1 VTASAEIG
9 GQEALMDRADRG
21 LVGQM
26 ECDPVGR
33 DRADLVAPA
42 ALAQDRAD
50 DPAVPGKSRSCS
62 LSFWERNEYLTHGT
76 SFLSK
81 FDETAAMAQPL

>member
-1 VTASAEIG
+1 MASAAIG

-33 DRADLVAPA
+33 DRADPVAPA
-42 ALAQDRAD
+42 ALAQDRAAD
-50 DPAVPGKSRSCS
+50 HPVVPGNPDLAPS
-62 LSFWERNEYLTHGT
+62 LRVERRTQNQL
-76 SFLSK
+76 
-81 FDETAAMAQPL
+81 